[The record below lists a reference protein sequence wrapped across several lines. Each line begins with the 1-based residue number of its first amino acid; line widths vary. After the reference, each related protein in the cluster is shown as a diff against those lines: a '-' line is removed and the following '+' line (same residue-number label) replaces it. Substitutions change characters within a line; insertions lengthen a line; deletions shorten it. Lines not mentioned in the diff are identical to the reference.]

1 VTLIPLLFRLYWR
14 GERKYYVAR
23 KITKE
28 HTRPKTK
35 GGRLRRWDYQVVYQ
49 LEELDVYIDM
59 LRGYSIPYDLRLQL
73 ARSCYEMHDQSKGR
87 DWSGIRQCY
96 LKIFRAYR
104 AEINLMLEDMEKD
117 VKERKR

>member
-1 VTLIPLLFRLYWR
+1 MV
-14 GERKYYVAR
+14 R

-28 HTRPKTK
+28 HKRPKTK

-87 DWSGIRQCY
+87 DYAGIRQCY
-96 LKIFRAYR
+96 IKIFTAFRVELA
-104 AEINLMLEDMEKD
+104 DMIADMKKGIE
-117 VKERKR
+117 ENAR